1 PAIVLI
7 PILLLM
13 EVLWFRCIGSNGKV
27 IRWLRAVSYSL
38 IAIGSVGLLATLI
51 FRYESLAARL
61 SRRPFSLDERLL
73 TESRIVWDYV
83 GQLFRPEVARMGLY
97 HDDIIV
103 SHSLYEPMI
112 TLYAVLGWALLVVV
126 SGILLRWQWGRYL
139 VFGLAWFILGHS
151 VESTVLPLEL
161 YFEHR
166 NYFPAIGLV
175 LALGVLFGMVVK
187 RWPEPKAPLL
197 VCLGVCALILS
208 GQTSSQVQIWSN
220 RSLLILNHL
229 NGHPNSARANTD
241 MAVQM
246 ARMGEAEAAH
256 KYSAR
261 AFEVSTTERSGDYEI
276 RDIALS
282 CIANKPSPPG
292 LIDNLGM
299 ADPNRPLSSVTTLLT
314 MVRLLQD
321 NSCPGFDRIYFAD
334 RMAEI
339 FLVEDYRGKASA
351 NIYSNLAVLEN
362 ALQRYDNA
370 YAYVERFLALS
381 PNNKRGLLMKL
392 HFATALGK
400 VDSAN
405 EVIATLQGLGQQGK
419 LTVGEQQTLALYLEP
434 ML

>member
-1 PAIVLI
+1 
-7 PILLLM
+7 
-13 EVLWFRCIGSNGKV
+13 
-27 IRWLRAVSYSL
+27 
-38 IAIGSVGLLATLI
+38 
-51 FRYESLAARL
+51 
-61 SRRPFSLDERLL
+61 
-73 TESRIVWDYV
+73 
-83 GQLFRPEVARMGLY
+83 MGLY

-103 SHSLYEPMI
+103 SSSLYEPAT
-112 TLYAVLGWALLVVV
+112 TLYSVVGWVLLVLV

-139 VFGLAWFILGHS
+139 VFGFAWFVLGHS

-175 LALGVLFGMVVK
+175 LALGVLFGMMVK

-197 VCLGVCALILS
+197 VCLGVCALILA

-246 ARMGEAEAAH
+246 ARLGEAEAAH

-261 AFEVSTTERSGDYEI
+261 AFEASTTERSGDYEI

-282 CIANKPSPPG
+282 CIANKPSPPA

-321 NSCPGFDRIYFAD
+321 NNCPDFDRIYFAD

-339 FLVEDYRGKASA
+339 FLVEDYRDKASA

-392 HFATALGK
+392 HFSTALGK
-400 VDSAN
+400 VDSVN
-405 EVIATLQGLGQQGK
+405 EVIATLQGLDRQGE
-419 LTVGEQQTLALYLEP
+419 LTVGEQQTLALYLEQ
-434 ML
+434 